1 MTVLYPF
8 VPPAAIDETVLD
20 ALAQAAASVPQFR
33 AECRTTG
40 WFDEEVLWL
49 APEPAPSFRALTTA
63 VWRAFPDCQP
73 YEGRFDD
80 IVPHLTIGQAAPLE
94 ELRAAEREV
103 MRRLPIAMDVSAIQ
117 VMCGTATPRSWRTVA
132 ELPLG
137 TIANS

>member
-94 ELRAAEREV
+94 ELRAGRAGGHE
-103 MRRLPIAMDVSAIQ
+103 
-117 VMCGTATPRSWRTVA
+117 TATDRDGRERHSSYVRDDHA
-132 ELPLG
+132 SLL
-137 TIANS
+137 AHSS